1 MQVHTKLLCAAVA
14 VVAVSAAWGQTSQ
27 WDSKTAF
34 GAAQVLGRLAPLNPT
49 ALQLEKLASKAALI
63 ERARQEYDK
72 ALQSLYDRE
81 RSRADD
87 FLKYAVS
94 GLKYTQQQL
103 QRLDEWKA
111 RLDQLAEQRENTIDE
126 VIRSSVDILT
136 KAQFDQIAI
145 RPEDR
150 QEAVELMGRIRGV
163 SDEEWPRFS
172 QMAVMEFMRGEM
184 RMVRGE
190 IEGLLSGGDRGRQR
204 DQFRGMF
211 EGARARAMERLEYYR
226 KLPDNQVQGAIE
238 QLARD
243 RLGEEGMRERVE
255 SLLRE
260 ILLPEGAQ
268 QAILTL
274 QKAKA
279 ASGG

>member
-1 MQVHTKLLCAAVA
+1 MKVHAKAVWVAVA
-14 VVAVSAAWGQTSQ
+14 VSVAAVGWSQTTQ
-27 WDSKTAF
+27 WDAKTAF

-49 ALQLEKLASKAALI
+49 TLQLEKLASKAGLVQ
-63 ERARQEYDK
+63 RARDDYEK
-72 ALQSLYDRE
+72 ALQSFYERE

-103 QRLDEWKA
+103 QRLEEWET
-111 RLDQLAEQRENTIDE
+111 RLNQLAEQRESAIE
-126 VIRSSVDILT
+126 EIIRSSVDILT
-136 KAQFDQIAI
+136 KEQFDQVAI
-145 RPEDR
+145 RPQDR
-150 QEAVELMGRIRGV
+150 QEAVELMGRIRTV
-163 SDEEWPRFS
+163 PDEEWPRFS
-172 QMAVMEFMRGEM
+172 QMAAMEFMRGEM

-255 SLLRE
+255 TLLRQ
-260 ILLPEGAQ
+260 ILVPEGAQ
-268 QAILTL
+268 QAIAAL

>member
-1 MQVHTKLLCAAVA
+1 MRVHAQAMWVTVALAAV
-14 VVAVSAAWGQTSQ
+14 SGTWSQTTQ
-27 WDSKTAF
+27 WDAKTAF
-34 GAAQVLGRLAPLNPT
+34 GAAQVLGRLVPLNPT

-63 ERARQEYDK
+63 ERARQDYDK
-72 ALQSLYDRE
+72 SLQSLYERE

-111 RLDQLAEQRENTIDE
+111 RLDQLAEQRESAIDE
-126 VIRSSVDILT
+126 AIRSSVDILT
-136 KAQFDQIAI
+136 KAQFDQVAI

-150 QEAVELMGRIRGV
+150 QEAVELMGRIRSV
-163 SDEEWPRFS
+163 PDAEWPRFS

-190 IEGLLSGGDRGRQR
+190 IEGLLGGGDRGRQR

-243 RLGEEGMRERVE
+243 RLGDEGMRERVE

-260 ILLPEGAQ
+260 ILTPEGAQ

-279 ASGG
+279 ASGS

>member
-1 MQVHTKLLCAAVA
+1 MWVTVALAAV
-14 VVAVSAAWGQTSQ
+14 SGTWSQTTQ
-27 WDSKTAF
+27 WDAKTAF
-34 GAAQVLGRLAPLNPT
+34 GAAQVLGRLVPLNPT

-63 ERARQEYDK
+63 ERARQDYDK
-72 ALQSLYDRE
+72 SLQSLYERE

-111 RLDQLAEQRENTIDE
+111 RLDQLAEQRESAIDE
-126 VIRSSVDILT
+126 AIRSSVDILT
-136 KAQFDQIAI
+136 KAQFDQVAI

-150 QEAVELMGRIRGV
+150 QEAVELMGRIRSV
-163 SDEEWPRFS
+163 PDAEWPRFS

-190 IEGLLSGGDRGRQR
+190 IEGLLGGGDRGRQR

-243 RLGEEGMRERVE
+243 RLGDEGMRERVE

-260 ILLPEGAQ
+260 ILTPEGAQ

-279 ASGG
+279 ASGS